1 MVPSQLQGLAQ
12 WFQSLKQR
20 ERRLIGFTLCV
31 LVPAVLL
38 LAWVEPML
46 ASRQALHERLD
57 RLERERAQ
65 MQALAQAWRSLDQQ
79 LPQAKRQDLEARILA
94 SLKARS
100 DLNSIT
106 VKVLDQRSIVIE
118 AAAVPRMPF
127 MAWLVEVRRET
138 QTQWSEFRIERTAQ
152 SEHLKIRIR
161 FVDAAGSTS

>member
-1 MVPSQLQGLAQ
+1 MVPSQLQGLAH

-46 ASRQALHERLD
+46 ASRQVLHERLD
-57 RLERERAQ
+57 RLERERGR
-65 MQALAQAWRSLDQQ
+65 MQALAQEWRSLDQQ
-79 LPQAKRQDLEARILA
+79 LPQAKRQDLESRILA
-94 SLKARS
+94 SLKARA
-100 DLNSIT
+100 DLDGVS
-106 VKVLDQRSIVIE
+106 VKVLDQGSVLLE

-138 QTQWSEFRIERTAQ
+138 QTQWSEFRVERAAQ
-152 SEHLKIRIR
+152 SDRLKIRIR
-161 FVDAAGSTS
+161 FVEAAGRT